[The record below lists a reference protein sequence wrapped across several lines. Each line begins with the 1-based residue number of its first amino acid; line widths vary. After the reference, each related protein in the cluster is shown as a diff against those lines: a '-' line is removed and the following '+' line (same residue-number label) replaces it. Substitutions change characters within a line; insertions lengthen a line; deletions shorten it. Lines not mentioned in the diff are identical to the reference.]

1 MRARKTKKERKS
13 LSLQLS
19 LSSILFP
26 LFSFRIR
33 SSSPWRPRSPPA
45 RSRRSRPSRGETG
58 SRRSWPCAARR
69 GPSSATASSWTRAPG
84 KNFFFV
90 CFRERGFEV
99 IFPLL
104 FSFSLSLKRKKRQ
117 SNQIESKSPHHDVAA
132 DGLDRGPGEHRPAV
146 EVGGDDL
153 EFFFLN

>member
-1 MRARKTKKERKS
+1 MRCSPRPFFSHSLVVDACAWKE
-13 LSLQLS
+13 
-19 LSSILFP
+19 
-26 LFSFRIR
+26 
-33 SSSPWRPRSPPA
+33 
-45 RSRRSRPSRGETG
+45 
-58 SRRSWPCAARR
+58 
-69 GPSSATASSWTRAPG
+69 
-84 KNFFFV
+84 FFFV
-90 CFRERGFEV
+90 FCFRERGFEV

-153 EFFFLN
+153 EFFFFF